1 MSKIREGIKDAYNLD
16 IEYPLSQFMMCC
28 GFFLILTLEQAVLH
42 FQENWIQESEER
54 QHLLSQTPYQQI
66 GASNE
71 VRHSPDGHGH
81 LSNSMFQHSTLRSFM
96 LLVAL
101 SFHSIFEGQCLRIFF
116 SILMLNLFI
125 STIYLYQIIL

>member
-1 MSKIREGIKDAYNLD
+1 MGEKVDEIREGVKDAYNLD

-54 QHLLSQTPYQQI
+54 RPLLSQTPYQQI

-81 LSNSMFQHSTLRSFM
+81 LSNSMFQHSPLWM
-96 LLVAL
+96 IVAVSAYKDTTFETYKSSL
-101 SFHSIFEGQCLRIFF
+101 STRA
-116 SILMLNLFI
+116 
-125 STIYLYQIIL
+125 TIT